1 MLEIKQYPLGL
12 FDCNENKTPELI
24 RLLKTLSV
32 YVPCK
37 DGEVVESVF
46 FGGDRLTDERQK
58 AMANAETP
66 LQKLQGFV
74 SKIEDFHRL
83 MNFLEAIHKLTY
95 STKSAVDQGTVY
107 YYRYD
112 KASLFDSYVIH
123 LMCV

>member
-1 MLEIKQYPLGL
+1 MQAA
-12 FDCNENKTPELI
+12 
-24 RLLKTLSV
+24 
-32 YVPCK
+32 
-37 DGEVVESVF
+37 
-46 FGGDRLTDERQK
+46 QK

-107 YYRYD
+107 YYRNLLNMRNVKGQVYNAYRAY
-112 KASLFDSYVIH
+112 KML
-123 LMCV
+123 

>member
-1 MLEIKQYPLGL
+1 MERSTQSIWNINILTVLEIKQYPLGL

-46 FGGDRLTDERQK
+46 FGGDRLTDERVQAAQK

-95 STKSAVDQGTVY
+95 STKSAVDQGT
-107 YYRYD
+107 
-112 KASLFDSYVIH
+112 S
-123 LMCV
+123 